1 MARQSVK
8 QVAEE
13 MLPDIDQEVDDDLVE
28 AIDDDEQEEELV
40 EFQASGEASSVPDP
54 IDTGSSRRKADKS
67 NAMPM

>member
-40 EFQASGEASSVPDP
+40 EFQCVLV
-54 IDTGSSRRKADKS
+54 
-67 NAMPM
+67 